1 MTEPPTCL
9 LVVDMQERYRTSA
22 DGSSCA
28 GVAEALRRA
37 RSCGM
42 MVVHIQHDIDAADL
56 VAMNS
61 VLKYVQETH
70 AQGYGEHHLVPLP
83 CAFPAVGEKVVMK
96 RTFDSFYRTQ
106 LHRLLKS
113 AGIRRILICG
123 LLTGMCVLSTTFSAF
138 SRGYEVWLLRD
149 ATTDSDD
156 RRYEVV
162 HWVYPEISRVSSVAE
177 ALHPGDLPQPRLQQV
192 RQHAPALLALP
203 ALGAPQPR
211 GGALLILN
219 ASPLYMTPEQIQR
232 VAALSQA
239 YRFGGGVVYNVH
251 TETSARGGTAH
262 AFESLFHRPLEV
274 QPALRTGPNIPVN
287 VSSCGV
293 FDNGLRDRIKERGIG
308 QVALAGALSGLQV
321 LHALLDAFN
330 RQFWVVLVKDCMF
343 DPQPQRRDVALDA
356 YDGQLCTGLSGD
368 ELLETM

>member
-83 CAFPAVGEKVVMK
+83 CAFPAVGENVVMK

-106 LHRLLKS
+106 LHQLLKS

-156 RRYEVV
+156 RRHEVV

-177 ALHPGDLPQPRLQQV
+177 ALHPGNLPQPRLQQV

-219 ASPLYMTPEQIQR
+219 DSLLYMTTEQIQS

-239 YRFGGGVVYNVH
+239 YRLRGGVVYNVH

-262 AFESLFHRPLEV
+262 AFKSLFHRQLEV
-274 QPALRTGPNIPVN
+274 QPPALRAVNI
-287 VSSCGV
+287 SSCGV
-293 FDNGLRDRIKERGIG
+293 FDNGLLDRIKEQGIG

-343 DPQPQRRDVALDA
+343 DSQPHRRDVALNA
-356 YDGQLCTGLSGD
+356 YDGQLCTGLSGN